1 MPTSR
6 RKPSA
11 VYWGFYNEIKRLERY
26 DRENQTKFLASVAVV
41 GPVKLSKRQL
51 FMLTESIFFTGYRAY
66 ENFLRDIFLLY
77 CMEKRP
83 KSGQAVNSYL
93 KPKDFNH
100 AEMLIQ
106 SSMPFLDWSSPNT
119 VIARA
124 ELYLDQGIPIKL
136 PISTN
141 QDLLTDYKRIRNHIA
156 HNSKESFDEYKKTVR
171 KHYGTNPLI
180 VPSPGEFLLL
190 SEKKKHS
197 KYKLLT
203 FFDLMKKLAY
213 DLT

>member
-6 RKPSA
+6 RKLSA
-11 VYWGFYNEIKRLERY
+11 VYRDFYNEIRRLERY
-26 DRENQTKFLASVAVV
+26 NRENQAKFSASVAAL

-51 FMLTESIFFTGYRAY
+51 FMLTEAVFFTGYRGY

-77 CMEKRP
+77 CMERKP
-83 KSGQAVNSYL
+83 KSGQVVISYL
-93 KPKDFNH
+93 QPRDFQH

-106 SSMPFLDWSSPNT
+106 SSMPFLDWSNPNA
-119 VIARA
+119 VIVRA
-124 ELYLDQGIPIKL
+124 ELYLAQGFPIKL

-141 QDLLTDYKRIRNHIA
+141 QDLLADYKRIRNHIA
-156 HNSKESFDEYKKTVR
+156 HNSKESLDEYKKTIR
-171 KHYGTNPLI
+171 KHLGTIPLNI
-180 VPSPGEFLLL
+180 PSPGEFLLH
-190 SEKKKHS
+190 SERRMPH

-203 FFDLMKKLAY
+203 FFDLMKKLAN